1 MKRYVSASQLNKCVQ
16 KTKLLCEFFGPSHPK
31 CKKAILR
38 SEHVYYKFLEQFKIL
53 DDEKEDEAE
62 KTGWIVEEVPRPQQ

>member
-38 SEHVYYKFLEQFKIL
+38 SEHVYEQFKIL
-53 DDEKEDEAE
+53 DDEKDDEAE